1 MKSFS
6 FPAWTWSFV
15 FAALVLIGIL
25 AVTGRGIAGTLSLA
39 LSLAPYLV
47 LVGLG
52 QMLVITAG
60 PGNIDVSV
68 GSVISLTGFV
78 SIGVTTATGS
88 ITLGLLAAVG
98 VGVAFAI
105 LSVFSI
111 MVIKIPPIVATLASG
126 LIATSFTLSM
136 ADGFTGFPDPRL
148 RAFLNLRLLGVSVLA
163 VLVILLTVVVVLALR
178 YFVVGRSLLAVGQNQ
193 RAAGLAGVPATRIV
207 ASTYLVSGALAGLTG
222 ALLATYIA
230 PTADLGTTYLLDS
243 IAVVVIGGTLISGG
257 RAVPGGI
264 WGGALFL
271 ILLGALLNLVG
282 WSIAGQNVLKGVL
295 LLAVLFFAGGGEL
308 SRRRITKPD
317 EGTPTT
323 STEAP
328 TPAATG

>member
-1 MKSFS
+1 MKSFA

-25 AVTGRGIAGTLSLA
+25 AVTGRGIAGTLSFA

-98 VGVAFAI
+98 TGVAFAI

-148 RAFLNLRLLGVSVLA
+148 RAFLNLRMLGVSVLA
-163 VLVILLTVVVVLALR
+163 VLVILLTAVVVLAMR

-207 ASTYLVSGALAGLTG
+207 AVRTWS
-222 ALLATYIA
+222 
-230 PTADLGTTYLLDS
+230 
-243 IAVVVIGGTLISGG
+243 
-257 RAVPGGI
+257 AVPSPASPVPCWPPISPPPPI
-264 WGGALFL
+264 WAPP
-271 ILLGALLNLVG
+271 ICSTPSR
-282 WSIAGQNVLKGVL
+282 WS
-295 LLAVLFFAGGGEL
+295 
-308 SRRRITKPD
+308 
-317 EGTPTT
+317 
-323 STEAP
+323 
-328 TPAATG
+328 

>member
-1 MKSFS
+1 MKSINL
-6 FPAWTWSFV
+6 PPWTWSFV
-15 FAALVLIGIL
+15 FAALVLIGIF
-25 AVTGRGIAGTLSLA
+25 AVTGQGLAGTLSLG

-78 SIGVTTATGS
+78 SIGVMTTTGS
-88 ITLGLLAAVG
+88 VILGLLAAIG
-98 VGVAFAI
+98 VGVAFAL

-111 MVIKIPPIVATLASG
+111 MIIKIPPIVATLASG
-126 LIATSFTLSM
+126 LIATSFTVTL
-136 ADGFTGFPDPRL
+136 ADGFTGFPDARL
-148 RAFLNLRLLGVSVLA
+148 RAFLNLRVLGISVLA
-163 VLVILLTVVVVLALR
+163 VLVILITVAVYLALR

-193 RAAGLAGVPATRIV
+193 RAAALAGVPAIRIV
-207 ASTYLVSGALAGLTG
+207 TTTYLVSGALSGLTG

-257 RAVPGGI
+257 RAVPSGI

-282 WSIAGQNVLKGVL
+282 WSTAGQNVLKGIL

-317 EGTPTT
+317 QGSPVPDN
-323 STEAP
+323 SAAASVAP
-328 TPAATG
+328 N

>member
-1 MKSFS
+1 MKSTTL
-6 FPAWTWSFV
+6 PPWIWSFV
-15 FAALVLIGIL
+15 FAALVLIGIF
-25 AVTGRGIAGTLSLA
+25 AVTGRGLAGTLSLA

-78 SIGVTTATGS
+78 SIGVMTATGS
-88 ITLGLLAAVG
+88 VTLGLLAAIG
-98 VGVAFAI
+98 VGVVAAI

-111 MVIKIPPIVATLASG
+111 IIIKIPPIVATLATG
-126 LIATSFTLSM
+126 LIATSFTVTL

-148 RAFLNLRLLGVSVLA
+148 RAFLNLRVLGVSVMA
-163 VLVILLTVVVVLALR
+163 VLVILLTVAVYLTLR
-178 YFVVGRSLLAVGQNQ
+178 YFVVGRSLLAVGQNR
-193 RAAGLAGVPATRIV
+193 RAAGLAGVPATRVVI
-207 ASTYLVSGALAGLTG
+207 ATYLVSGALSGLTG

-282 WSIAGQNVLKGVL
+282 WSIAGQNVLKGIL

-308 SRRRITKPD
+308 SRRRTTKPSQ
-317 EGTPTT
+317 G
-323 STEAP
+323 AP
-328 TPAATG
+328 VPDKSAAPSVAPR